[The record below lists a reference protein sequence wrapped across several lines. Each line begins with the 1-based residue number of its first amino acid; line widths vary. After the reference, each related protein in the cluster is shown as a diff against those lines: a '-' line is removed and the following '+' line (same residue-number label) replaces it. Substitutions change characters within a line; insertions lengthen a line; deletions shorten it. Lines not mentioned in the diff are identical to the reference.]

1 MSSSSSEKRVMVLAM
16 DQTENSQYALEWAL
30 DHFFTPF
37 GSDAPFDLVIVYAKP
52 FPSVPIGTVAGP
64 TPAVAIGPE
73 IFPAVDLELKL
84 VADQVTEKAK
94 QICTS
99 KSVHGA
105 LVEIVEGDARNV
117 LCDAVDR
124 HRASLLVLG
133 SRGYGAIK
141 RVVLGSVSDH
151 CTHHAHCSVMIV
163 KKPKSKK

>member
-16 DQTENSQYALEWAL
+16 DQTENSQYALEWSL

-64 TPAVAIGPE
+64 TP
-73 IFPAVDLELKL
+73 DLELKL

-94 QICTS
+94 QICTN

>member
-1 MSSSSSEKRVMVLAM
+1 
-16 DQTENSQYALEWAL
+16 
-30 DHFFTPF
+30 
-37 GSDAPFDLVIVYAKP
+37 
-52 FPSVPIGTVAGP
+52 
-64 TPAVAIGPE
+64 AIGPE

-141 RVVLGSVSDH
+141 
-151 CTHHAHCSVMIV
+151 
-163 KKPKSKK
+163 